1 MAGVLAVL
9 GALPDCPDTAL
20 YGLEIVRASRLEP
33 GTIYPIL
40 QRLRGAGWIGGRW
53 EEPVPGRTAIR
64 PPWRYCWPTLEGRA
78 RAVHA
83 LQRGRDRSG
92 LSRLLVPP
100 ASLLLPR
107 SRQARHERF
116 PSAPCRG
123 QRNSWRCRSQRSP
136 GNGRLSSGSRAET
149 QFASLDMRPIAR
161 RGGHG
166 LVSGMIPVS
175 PTRPGPRRQTRAHT
189 AVGAAADLDQL
200 DVRVRCV
207 ALAPVSVE
215 TALSKHCPVEG
226 DKNVDS

>member
-1 MAGVLAVL
+1 M
-9 GALPDCPDTAL
+9 GALPECPDTAL

-40 QRLRGAGWIGGRW
+40 QWRPGAGWIGDRG
-53 EEPVPGRTAIR
+53 EEPVPGRTAGR
-64 PPWRYCWPTLEGRA
+64 SPWRYCRQSVAGCA

-83 LQRGRDRSG
+83 LQKGRDRGG
-92 LSRLLVPP
+92 LSRLLVAPT
-100 ASLLLPR
+100 SLLLPR
-107 SRQARHERF
+107 SGQVWHERS

-123 QRNSWRCRSQRSP
+123 QRSSWCRSQRSP

-166 LVSGMIPVS
+166 LVSGMTPVS
-175 PTRPGPRRQTRAHT
+175 PTRPGPRRQHERRYRGRCRSWSGH
-189 AVGAAADLDQL
+189 QL

-207 ALAPVSVE
+207 ALALVSVK
-215 TALSKHCPVEG
+215 TAPSKHCPEEG